1 MRSTT
6 LSPRPVRRSR
16 LAVLVAV
23 LVAVAAALALSA
35 QAPVSAAGG
44 SRTPPGAAHAAAPAK
59 TTTVMTRNLYLG
71 TPLTGIVDAIASG
84 DQGAIV
90 QQASIAW
97 GNVST
102 SQPEA
107 RMRAVAREIAKA
119 RPDVVGLQEVTR
131 WTTYA
136 YDPQSGTA
144 SNPTVRYDFLA
155 LLLDALADRGV
166 RYREVRG
173 ATADNFSSDPIP
185 VVTGGAAVPTTAVQL
200 EDRDVIL
207 ARAGVRTTNA
217 HSDNFDTILEPP
229 LSPIAIQ
236 RGWGSVDVRSKL
248 ARYRFVNS
256 HLEAFEDP
264 LLEGIRVAQ
273 VGELFAAQDDI
284 AEQHGALPEVY
295 VGDYNSEAPTAP
307 AYLALRA
314 RPLADAWFEAGSGP
328 GLTCCTS
335 LTAASLNL
343 ESRIDLVL
351 HTPGTVRA
359 RAVEIVGDE
368 PVALPG
374 GVRWASDHMGVVARL
389 VVGVPAS

>member
-1 MRSTT
+1 MRST
-6 LSPRPVRRSR
+6 LSPRPVRRSLLAV
-16 LAVLVAV
+16 LAVLVAM
-23 LVAVAAALALSA
+23 AATLALAV
-35 QAPVSAAGG
+35 QAPTADATGPK
-44 SRTPPGAAHAAAPAK
+44 TPPGAAKAAAPAK

-71 TPLTGIVDAIASG
+71 TPLTGIVNAIASG
-84 DQGAIV
+84 NQQAIV

-97 GNVST
+97 GNVQA

-107 RMRAVAREIAKA
+107 RMAAIAREIAKA

-136 YDPQSGTA
+136 YDPQSGEVSSPA
-144 SNPTVRYDFLA
+144 VRYDFLA

-166 RYREVRG
+166 RYREVAG
-173 ATADNFSSDPIP
+173 ATADNFSSAPIP
-185 VVTGGAAVPTTAVQL
+185 VLTGGAFPTTAVQL

-207 ARAGVRTTNA
+207 ARAGVNTRNA
-217 HSDNFDTILEPP
+217 QSGNFDTILEPP
-229 LSPIAIQ
+229 FSPIAIE
-236 RGWGSVDVRSKL
+236 RGWGSVDVRTKL

-273 VGELFAAQDDI
+273 VAELFAAQDAI
-284 AEQHGALPEVY
+284 AAQYGALPEVY
-295 VGDYNSEAPTAP
+295 VGDYNTAAPNAP
-307 AYLALRA
+307 AYLALRG
-314 RPLADAWFEAGSGP
+314 RPLADAWLGAGSGP

-335 LTAASLNL
+335 LTAPNLNL
-343 ESRIDLVL
+343 ETRIDLVL

-359 RAVEIVGDE
+359 RAAEIVGDD
-368 PVALPG
+368 PVSLPG

-389 VVGVPAS
+389 VVG